1 MPGGDRV
8 HGESLAVLPGMRLDM
23 VRASFW
29 GKEWGSRKPVSWQPD
44 FVTSAAHG
52 AVVTGLGFCGAVSLL
67 EVLLR

>member
-1 MPGGDRV
+1 
-8 HGESLAVLPGMRLDM
+8 M

-29 GKEWGSRKPVSWQPD
+29 AKERGSRKPVSWQLD